1 MPKSTTPKTVEAKF
15 QINDLPQLG
24 RYIRRFWPKPYFGAA
39 PYIDALCDCPTGA
52 DMNTRIGL
60 EEPSSVLRYF
70 LVNAQHWRG
79 PYAKAAKDL
88 IKKLLA
94 GKATLPLS
102 EPMTFEVT
110 EKGLSPTPPTVLLPA
125 PPTPPAP

>member
-1 MPKSTTPKTVEAKF
+1 MPKSTTPNAIEIKF

-39 PYIDALCDCPTGA
+39 PYIDALCDCPAGA

-102 EPMTFEVT
+102 EPMAFEV
-110 EKGLSPTPPTVLLPA
+110 KDKA
-125 PPTPPAP
+125 